1 MVTSNIDTIE
11 VILSDW
17 RDTGAVENCNFGGG
31 NFLSDKFFK
40 PLKSHSESFLKL
52 LSFIINLHK

>member
-1 MVTSNIDTIE
+1 MLNASVSYVVVLSCIDTVE

-40 PLKSHSESFLKL
+40 PLKSQVL
-52 LSFIINLHK
+52 